1 MSLIYSPI
9 NVDVPKV
16 EVEAQVEA
24 PKVEVEAPKVEVEV
38 KVEAEAEDF
47 PSEDFPSEDFP
58 SHSDAAEIA
67 HDETGLF
74 NPPPADVALG
84 TSPDSHPGQ

>member
-1 MSLIYSPI
+1 M
-9 NVDVPKV
+9 PKV

-24 PKVEVEAPKVEVEV
+24 PKVEVGV

-58 SHSDAAEIA
+58 SNSDAAEIA

>member
-1 MSLIYSPI
+1 M
-9 NVDVPKV
+9 PKV

-24 PKVEVEAPKVEVEV
+24 PKVEVEAQ
-38 KVEAEAEDF
+38 VEAEAEDF

-58 SHSDAAEIA
+58 SHSDAAHAEIA

-84 TSPDSHPGQ
+84 TSPDSQPGQ

>member
-1 MSLIYSPI
+1 MPK
-9 NVDVPKV
+9 VEVEAKVEAPKV

-24 PKVEVEAPKVEVEV
+24 PKVEVEV
-38 KVEAEAEDF
+38 KVESEAEDF